1 MIQTPVLYLEPTIL
15 KQCIFNTLAFCYLC
29 SYCCTVKK
37 EKSANESV
45 FWYCLCSFFKKYSLF
60 VYNVLCLIWIINLF
74 VFYLLSMCPWFIFLS
89 LHISIDHRYYAKLYN
104 AWISLTLSSNIQVF
118 V

>member
-1 MIQTPVLYLEPTIL
+1 MFFILLIGVFIDGEGILNLQNGAYTGMIITYSEEHDPDSSSLSRATVL

-45 FWYCLCSFFKKYSLF
+45 F
-60 VYNVLCLIWIINLF
+60 
-74 VFYLLSMCPWFIFLS
+74 
-89 LHISIDHRYYAKLYN
+89 
-104 AWISLTLSSNIQVF
+104 
-118 V
+118 